1 MDSGAVQSEVHEN
14 DEHYPHIVVSEQGI
28 YESHLEATSCII
40 FEGIFINVPMM
51 FFLFFE

>member
-1 MDSGAVQSEVHEN
+1 MDSRVVQSVVHEN
-14 DEHYPHIVVSEQGI
+14 DEHYPHIVALEQGI